1 MLTAGL
7 QTIVIAISH
16 VRDEGKPIPQVQ
28 QFLVDLLK
36 YNDNASN
43 NWSDAFYITSVIAA
57 LGSPFMQQSVK
68 DQSELLGPYYEPLPE
83 QALVHSAVDEVTR
96 YINLDRLVPSY
107 HNTITIAGIEWR
119 VKMMM
124 ASLIPLDMRFLLAYT
139 REGNYGAV
147 RSAAF
152 EGLLLLRGLQEK
164 IIARYIFAVL
174 RFDSN
179 RIVQRRLA
187 QSLVENLPI
196 LAAMD
201 DLTAPENGH
210 VEESALT
217 SKKSEKDQVENLL
230 KALRTHVGR
239 SITLRDS
246 MMAVL
251 L

>member
-1 MLTAGL
+1 M
-7 QTIVIAISH
+7 
-16 VRDEGKPIPQVQ
+16 
-28 QFLVDLLK
+28 DLLK

-43 NWSDAFYITSVIAA
+43 NWSDAFYITSIIAA
-57 LGSPFMQQSVK
+57 LGSPFMSQTLK
-68 DQSELLGPYYEPLPE
+68 DQSELMGPYYEPLPE
-83 QALVHSAVDEVTR
+83 QALINSAVDEVTR

-107 HNTITIAGIEWR
+107 HNIITIAGIEWK

-124 ASLIPLDMRFLLAYT
+124 ASLVPLDMRFLLAYT
-139 REGNYGAV
+139 REGNYAAV

-152 EGLLLLRGLQEK
+152 EGVLLLRGLQEK
-164 IIARYIFAVL
+164 IIARYLFAVL

-179 RIVQRRLA
+179 RIVQRRLS

-201 DLTAPENGH
+201 DLTAPENGYLDDGSH
-210 VEESALT
+210 A
-217 SKKSEKDQVENLL
+217 SKKSEKDQVDNLL

-246 MMAVL
+246 MMSVL